1 MTQHVQSLNVAV
13 LLLPFPTEGKKNSSS
28 LAAEAGESDPWHAFL
43 VVSAKSKKYRLTIIL
58 VFTKIQDSHNKGS
71 ILFYKHYNFE
81 ANIPI
86 KLEGDPLML
95 VISF

>member
-43 VVSAKSKKYRLTIIL
+43 VVSAKSKKYRLTFIL
-58 VFTKIQDSHNKGS
+58 VFTRFKIHTIKGAFFFIS
-71 ILFYKHYNFE
+71 IIIL
-81 ANIPI
+81 
-86 KLEGDPLML
+86 KL
-95 VISF
+95 IFQ